1 MDGSL
6 TEKGP
11 ICDQFETMEQ
21 RKKFVIWCIIM
32 LAAILAFGLF
42 ALCAGQFHIEVSRVF
57 EELFG
62 AGGEVRDNVHTVLFN
77 IRLPRILMALTSGA
91 GLAASGA
98 AFQSLFANPLATPDT
113 LGVANGSSFGAAL
126 VILLGGSAFQV
137 QLGAL
142 ACGIVAVALVY
153 LVTRSRRSQR
163 TSVLML
169 ILAGMVI
176 SSLFS
181 ALVSLIKYMADP
193 QDVLPVI
200 TFWLLGSF
208 SGITKNS
215 MLLSVPLL
223 LAGTIVIF
231 LLRFRLNVLS
241 LPEEEA
247 RSLGVNLKLIRIL
260 VVAAAS
266 LTTATVVSVCGV
278 IGWVGLLIPHI
289 SRMLFGNDNRY
300 VVPFSILAGGLFL
313 LMVDT
318 LARCVSS
325 AEIPV
330 SILTAVI
337 GAPVFIVLLRKTG
350 GLKI

>member
-1 MDGSL
+1 
-6 TEKGP
+6 
-11 ICDQFETMEQ
+11 MEQ
-21 RKKFVIWCIIM
+21 RRKFTIWCIVM
-32 LAAILAFGLF
+32 AAAILAFGLF
-42 ALCAGQFHIEVSRVF
+42 ALCAGQFHIDVSRVF
-57 EELFG
+57 AELFG
-62 AGGEVRDNVHTVLFN
+62 TEGTAKDNVHTVIFN
-77 IRLPRILMALTSGA
+77 IRIPRVLMALVAGA

-113 LGVANGSSFGAAL
+113 LGVSNGASFGAAL
-126 VILLGGSAFQV
+126 GILLGVGAFQV
-137 QLGAL
+137 QLIAL
-142 ACGIVAVALVY
+142 GFGIIAVLLVY
-153 LVTRSRRSQR
+153 VVTRSRKSRR

-176 SSLFS
+176 SSLFA
-181 ALVSLIKYMADP
+181 ALVSMIKYVADP

-208 SGITKNS
+208 SSITKNS
-215 MLLSVPLL
+215 MMLSVPLI
-223 LAGTIVIF
+223 LAGTVLIF
-231 LLRFRLNVLS
+231 LLRFRLNALS

-247 RSLGVNLKLIRIL
+247 RSLGVNLKLIRVL
-260 VVAAAS
+260 VVAAAA
-266 LTTATVVSVCGV
+266 LTTASVVSVCGV

-300 VVPFSILAGGLFL
+300 VVPSSILSGGLFM

-318 LARCVSS
+318 LARCVST

-337 GAPVFIVLLRKTG
+337 GAPVFILLLRRTG
-350 GLKI
+350 GLRL